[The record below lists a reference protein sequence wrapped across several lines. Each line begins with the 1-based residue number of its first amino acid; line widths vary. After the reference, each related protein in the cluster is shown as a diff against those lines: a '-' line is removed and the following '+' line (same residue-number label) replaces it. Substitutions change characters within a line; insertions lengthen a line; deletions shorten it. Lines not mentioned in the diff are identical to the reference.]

1 MVAAVETGLPGVA
14 SRRVIGPVLLVA
26 LVGLDLVSKAVASRW
41 NGVSFVDPTPN
52 PELMLG
58 VSDVGV
64 GPALVLSV
72 MVVAAGVYGAQ
83 RLVAGGW
90 LSPMVIWVGV
100 AGFLGNAIDRLAFGH
115 VRDWLVLGR
124 TVWNLADYYLAAAIV
139 LVLVAGIRSVLHDP
153 EPSSSIN
160 PREEVKR

>member
-14 SRRVIGPVLLVA
+14 SRRGIGPTLLAVLVA
-26 LVGLDLVSKAVASRW
+26 LDLVSKVVASRW
-41 NGVSFVDPTPN
+41 NGVSFIDPTPN

-64 GPALVLSV
+64 VPALVLSV
-72 MVVAAGVYGAQ
+72 IVIAAGVYGAQ
-83 RLVAGGW
+83 RLVTGGW
-90 LSPMVIWVGV
+90 LSPMAIWVGV
-100 AGFLGNAIDRLAFGH
+100 AGFLGNAIDRIAFGH

-124 TVWNLADYYLAAAIV
+124 TVWNLADFYLAAAIV
-139 LVLVAGIRSVLHDP
+139 LVVFGGIRSVLQNP

>member
-1 MVAAVETGLPGVA
+1 MVAVMERGAGLTVLAVL
-14 SRRVIGPVLLVA
+14 I
-26 LVGLDLVSKAVASRW
+26 GLDLASKSLAASWARL
-41 NGVSFVDPTPN
+41 SFVDPTPN
-52 PELMLG
+52 SELMLG

-64 GPALVLSV
+64 VPALVLSV
-72 MVVAAGVYGAQ
+72 VIFAAGVYGVR
-83 RLVAGGW
+83 RLVASGW

-100 AGFLGNAIDRLAFGH
+100 AGFLGNAIDRIAFGH

-124 TVWNLADYYLAAAIV
+124 TVWNLADLYLAAAIV
-139 LVLVAGIRSVLHDP
+139 VVLVAGIRLVLHDP